1 MNPLV
6 SHIEDYPTWGDNWRV
21 HRCHIDQVLDLAYA
35 RSGYDPEDG
44 HRLRIVGYGW
54 YRLQPVPMRGARLR
68 HRRSTAR
75 AARSVPG
82 VDGGDMTAILSLCSG
97 YGGLDMAVDG
107 QVVAVAETDK
117 HASTVLAHHHP
128 NVPNLGDITTIT
140 EWPDAEVITAG
151 YPCQP
156 FSTAGNRKGVDDPR
170 HIWPHVLRAIRM
182 VRPRHV
188 ILENVAGHLS
198 LGFDT
203 VLADLAG
210 IGFDADWAIV
220 RASDVGAPHQRAR
233 LFVVAYPHGQPA
245 RGDSGTDAGTK
256 SQDAWRAED
265 HGHRPAD
272 GVGAA
277 PNPDSPGQQVEC
289 RPSTMGRPTQRF
301 GRYQP
306 AVDRWAHIIGRPP
319 PDPMA
324 GRQLNARLVEWM
336 MGLPDGWVTD
346 LIPNRAALKV
356 LGNGV
361 VPQQAAHAIRHLAS
375 RMVGT

>member
-1 MNPLV
+1 M
-6 SHIEDYPTWGDNWRV
+6 RV
-21 HRCHIDQVLDLAYA
+21 
-35 RSGYDPEDG
+35 G
-44 HRLRIVGYGW
+44 
-54 YRLQPVPMRGARLR
+54 
-68 HRRSTAR
+68 
-75 AARSVPG
+75 
-82 VDGGDMTAILSLCSG
+82 SLCTG
-97 YGGLDMAVDG
+97 YGGLDLAVESVLG
-107 QVVAVAETDK
+107 AETVWLSEIDK
-117 HASTVLAHHHP
+117 NAAKVCEARFP
-128 NVPNLGDITTIT
+128 GVPNLGDLTKIDWSCV
-140 EWPDAEVITAG
+140 EPVDVLTAG

-156 FSTAGNRKGVDDPR
+156 FSHAGKRQGTDDDR
-170 HIWPHVLRAIRM
+170 HIWPEILESLRVLR
-182 VRPRHV
+182 PRLAV
-188 ILENVAGHLS
+188 FENVAGHLS